1 MMITNR
7 IPLQYEIW
15 IADLDP
21 ASGMEPGKIRPVVI
35 LQSDILHYAGHTS
48 TIACAISSQPK
59 EGVSLIRLKIQ
70 PSAANG
76 LRKESYILTDQ
87 IRALDLFRL
96 REKVGELDEENID
109 LLCKNI
115 KAILSFD

>member
-1 MMITNR
+1 MIINR
-7 IPLQYEIW
+7 TPLQYEIW

-21 ASGMEPGKIRPVVI
+21 ANGTEPGKIRPVVI
-35 LQSDILHYAGHTS
+35 LQSDVLHYAGHTS

-59 EGVSLIRLKIQ
+59 DGVSLIRLKIQ
-70 PSAANG
+70 PSTKNG

-87 IRALDLFRL
+87 IRALDLIRL
-96 REKVGELDEENID
+96 GERIGQLDEETINS
-109 LLCKNI
+109 LRNSI

>member
-1 MMITNR
+1 MMNINQ

-21 ASGMEPGKIRPVVI
+21 ASGTEPGKIRPVII

-48 TIACAISSQPK
+48 TIACAVSSQPK
-59 EGVSLIRLKIQ
+59 DGISLIRMKIQ
-70 PSAANG
+70 PSLENG
-76 LRKESYILTDQ
+76 LRRESYILTDQ

-96 REKVGELDEENID
+96 REKIGQLDKETIHT
-109 LLCKNI
+109 LRKNI
-115 KAILSFD
+115 RSILSFD

>member
-1 MMITNR
+1 MIINQT
-7 IPLQYEIW
+7 PLQYEIW

-21 ASGMEPGKIRPVVI
+21 ASGTEPGKIRPVVI
-35 LQSDILHYAGHTS
+35 LQSDVLHYADHTS

-59 EGVSLIRLKIQ
+59 DGISLIRLRVQ
-70 PSAANG
+70 PSVENG

-96 REKVGELDEENID
+96 REKVGQLNEETIHN
-109 LLCKNI
+109 LRTSI

>member
-1 MMITNR
+1 MMIINQV
-7 IPLQYEIW
+7 PLQYEIW

-21 ASGMEPGKIRPVVI
+21 ASGTEPGKIRPVVI

-115 KAILSFD
+115 KAILSLD

>member
-21 ASGMEPGKIRPVVI
+21 ASGTEPGKIRPVVV

-70 PSAANG
+70 PSAENG

-87 IRALDLFRL
+87 IRALDLVRL
-96 REKVGELDEENID
+96 RERIGQLNEGTIYNLRKS
-109 LLCKNI
+109 I

>member
-1 MMITNR
+1 MIINQM
-7 IPLQYEIW
+7 PLQYEIW
-15 IADLDP
+15 VADLEP
-21 ASGMEPGKIRPVVI
+21 TSGSEPGKIRPVVI

-59 EGVSLIRLKIQ
+59 DGVSLIRLKIQ
-70 PSAANG
+70 PSAENG

-87 IRALDLFRL
+87 IRALDLVRL
-96 REKVGELDEENID
+96 RERIGQLNEGTIHNLRKS
-109 LLCKNI
+109 I